1 MLRHL
6 SIRDVV
12 LIDRLELEFETGLGV
27 LTGETGA
34 GKSILLDSLGLA
46 LGMRADT
53 GLIRLGAEQAI
64 VAATFDVAP
73 NHPASDL
80 LSEHGLQTD
89 EGCVLLRRIVGR
101 DGRSRAFVNDQPA
114 TAGLLRQIGEQLVEI
129 QGQFER
135 FALAA
140 PPVQRAALDSFGN
153 LGSSVR
159 KVADLF
165 GAWSDAR
172 NALAEAEADV
182 AAAHAQEE
190 QLRHDVEELDDL
202 APVAAEEATLVSQ
215 RQFLQNAERLIS
227 SFNQALDDL
236 SGEAGAEPAL
246 QRATHTLSRVAEF
259 SGGQLEPVLAALDRG
274 TAELQDALQ
283 ELKSLAY
290 AIETDSGRLDTIER
304 RLFALRA
311 AARKHDTGVD
321 RLAEVHASLSEQLA
335 ALDGTSDRLTTLAK
349 AAEAARRAYIAAA
362 ERLSAGRNKAA
373 RALDRAVAR
382 ELAPLKLEKATFE
395 SVIERLP
402 EAAWSAT
409 GLDAV
414 EFRVATN
421 PGSAPGPLGKIASG
435 GELSRFL
442 LALKVVLAD
451 AGDTTT
457 LIFDEVDT
465 GVGGATAAAVGER
478 LGALASASGR
488 QILAVTHSPQV
499 AAVGSQHWLV
509 SKGGKDDAVVT
520 RVDSLDRAARGEE
533 IARMLAGAEITDEA
547 RAAAKRLLDGAELPI
562 AASPRDAA

>member
-46 LGMRADT
+46 LGARADT
-53 GLIRLGAEQAI
+53 GLIRPGAEQAI
-64 VAATFDVAP
+64 VAATFEVAP
-73 NHPASDL
+73 THPASNL
-80 LSEHGLQTD
+80 LSEHGLQID

-140 PPVQRAALDSFGN
+140 PAVQRAALDSFGK
-153 LGSSVR
+153 LGPSAS
-159 KVADLF
+159 KVSDLF
-165 GAWSDAR
+165 TAWSDAR
-172 NALAEAEADV
+172 TALAEAEADV
-182 AAAHAQEE
+182 AAARAEEE
-190 QLRHDVEELDDL
+190 QLRHDVEELNDL
-202 APVAAEEATLVSQ
+202 APVAGEEATLVSQ
-215 RQFLQNAERLIS
+215 RQLLQNAERLIS
-227 SFNQALDDL
+227 AFNQALGDL
-236 SGEAGAEPAL
+236 SGESGAEPAL

-259 SGGQLEPVLAALDRG
+259 SGGQLEPILTALDRA

-283 ELKSLAY
+283 ELQALAY
-290 AIETDSGRLDTIER
+290 AIETDSGRLDTVER

-311 AARKHDTGVD
+311 AARKHDTDVD
-321 RLAEVHASLSEQLA
+321 LLAKVHASLTGRLA
-335 ALDGTSDRLTTLAK
+335 ALDGDSDRLTTLAK

-362 ERLSAGRNKAA
+362 ERLSAGRSKAA
-373 RALDRAVAR
+373 GALDQAVAR

-395 SVIERLP
+395 SAIERLP
-402 EAAWSAT
+402 ESAWSAT

-457 LIFDEVDT
+457 LIFDEVDA

-478 LGALASASGR
+478 LGALASVSGR

-509 SKGGKDDAVVT
+509 SKDGNNDEVVT
-520 RVDSLDRAARGEE
+520 RVDALDHEARSEE

-547 RAAAKRLLDGAELPI
+547 RAAARRLLDGAEPPL

>member
-53 GLIRLGAEQAI
+53 GLIRPGAEQAI

-172 NALAEAEADV
+172 NALAVAEADV

-409 GLDAV
+409 GLDTV

>member
-53 GLIRLGAEQAI
+53 GLIRPGAEQAI

-172 NALAEAEADV
+172 NALAVAEADV

-409 GLDAV
+409 GLDTV

-509 SKGGKDDAVVT
+509 SKSGKDDAVVT

-547 RAAAKRLLDGAELPI
+547 RAAAKRLLDGAEPPI